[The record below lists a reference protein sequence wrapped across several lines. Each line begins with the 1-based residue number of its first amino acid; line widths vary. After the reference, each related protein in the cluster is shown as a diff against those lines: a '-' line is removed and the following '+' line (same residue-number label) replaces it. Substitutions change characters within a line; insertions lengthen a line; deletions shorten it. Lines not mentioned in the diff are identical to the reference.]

1 MIRKFSQFINEAYND
16 QRPLSVH
23 ETINEPFA
31 EFIENVQERM
41 DDYISRINKLLH
53 DMDIAIETTQE
64 ELADVIVGEPN
75 IKVDKY
81 LSDITVEFQ
90 TNVPSN
96 DEAWDADDSP
106 ALDLE
111 QRVNNLLDI
120 RRNEVRAEIYYK
132 PNEEGNCIIT
142 LSIYVIDEENFGDFT
157 EVLSKLGE

>member
-31 EFIENVQERM
+31 EFIENAQERM

-53 DMDIAIETTQE
+53 DIDIAIETTQE
-64 ELADVIVGEPN
+64 ELADVIVGEPT

-81 LSDITVEFQ
+81 LSDITVDFQ
-90 TNVPSN
+90 TNVPNN
-96 DEAWDADDSP
+96 DEAWEADESP

-120 RRNEVRAEIYYK
+120 RKNEVRAEIYYK

>member
-1 MIRKFSQFINEAYND
+1 MIRKFSQFINEHYND

-31 EFIENVQERM
+31 EFIDNAQEKM
-41 DDYISRINKLLH
+41 DDYISRISKLLH

-64 ELADVIVGEPN
+64 ELADVIVGEPT

-81 LSDITVEFQ
+81 LSDITVDFQ
-90 TNVPSN
+90 TNVPNN
-96 DEAWDADDSP
+96 DEAWEADESP

-120 RRNEVRAEIYYK
+120 RKNEVRAEIYYK

>member
-1 MIRKFSQFINEAYND
+1 MIRKFSQFINEHYND

-31 EFIENVQERM
+31 EFIDNVQERM
-41 DDYISRINKLLH
+41 DDYISRISKLLH
-53 DMDIAIETTQE
+53 DMDIAIETAQE

-96 DEAWDADDSP
+96 DEAWEADDSP

>member
-31 EFIENVQERM
+31 EFIENAQEKM

-64 ELADVIVGEPN
+64 ELADVIVGEPT

-81 LSDITVEFQ
+81 LSDITVDFQ
-90 TNVPSN
+90 TNVPNN
-96 DEAWDADDSP
+96 DEAWEADESP

-120 RRNEVRAEIYYK
+120 RKNEVRAEIYYK

-142 LSIYVIDEENFGDFT
+142 LSTYVIDEENFGDFT

>member
-1 MIRKFSQFINEAYND
+1 MIRKFNQFINEAYND

-64 ELADVIVGEPN
+64 ELADVIVGEPT

-81 LSDITVEFQ
+81 LSDITVDFQ
-90 TNVPSN
+90 TNVPNN
-96 DEAWDADDSP
+96 DEAWEADESP

-120 RRNEVRAEIYYK
+120 RKNEVRAEIYYK

>member
-23 ETINEPFA
+23 ETINKPFA
-31 EFIENVQERM
+31 EFIENAQERM
-41 DDYISRINKLLH
+41 DAYISRINKLLN
-53 DMDIAIETTQE
+53 DMDIAIETTRE
-64 ELADVIVGEPN
+64 ELADVIVGEPT

-81 LSDITVEFQ
+81 LSDITVDFQ
-90 TNVPSN
+90 TNVPNN

-142 LSIYVIDEENFGDFT
+142 LSTYVIDEENFGDFT